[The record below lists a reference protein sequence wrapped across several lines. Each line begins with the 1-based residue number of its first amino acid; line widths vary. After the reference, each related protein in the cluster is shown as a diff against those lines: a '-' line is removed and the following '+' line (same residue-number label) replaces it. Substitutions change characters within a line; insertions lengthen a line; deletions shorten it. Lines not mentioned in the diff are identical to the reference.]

1 MPPRHFSAA
10 PYLRNPRLAFQLKR
24 PLLGGGRSVQL
35 GDKKGIIFQRSK
47 EEALQR
53 WSHREFL
60 QVERA
65 LATKWRA
72 DLLKI
77 NHDDLVKT
85 VMAGIGH
92 WRKPTS
98 LADAKQMTDYI
109 IDNMDP
115 AWLIAFGIELFDVP
129 DAARAIAWVTGKWA
143 SDRKAPIRQYPPY
156 FTHLLSINIFFALV
170 IQTQLLRDVKQSHLI
185 DLAYLY

>member
-1 MPPRHFSAA
+1 M
-10 PYLRNPRLAFQLKR
+10 
-24 PLLGGGRSVQL
+24 
-35 GDKKGIIFQRSK
+35 
-47 EEALQR
+47 
-53 WSHREFL
+53 
-60 QVERA
+60 ERA

-77 NHDDLVKT
+77 NHDDLAKT

-115 AWLIAFGIELFDVP
+115 AWLIAFGIELLDVP

-143 SDRKAPIRQYPPY
+143 SDLKAPIRQYPPY